1 MMLFETTINE
11 EYIMKNTKSV
21 AELLENVNT
30 SYLTDAE
37 KYEAIARAERAEYII
52 AGISSTVQAVKN
64 VAIKLKSAL
73 LSSSAQH
80 A

>member
-1 MMLFETTINE
+1 
-11 EYIMKNTKSV
+11 MKNTQTI
-21 AELLENVNT
+21 ADLLQNVNT

-52 AGISSTVQAVKN
+52 AGFSAAVQAIKK
-64 VAIKLKSAL
+64 AALKLKATFV
-73 LSSSAQH
+73 SSSAQH